1 MRIMIH
7 DQLPGDGDVVVRKP
21 PEEVKLPG
29 GYTMHKAILGR
40 KNEQDAMPG
49 VGIFKGKFDTVVI
62 WVHPKGKASLF
73 ENGELVPAAKE
84 LLDKG
89 CAIVAGDVFQTG
101 ELKGDKPF
109 PVNPQFA
116 GFTYG
121 YNRSVLANRVHD
133 VLTSVGFAKH
143 MLKSKKIYLVG
154 WEEAGPWTVM
164 ASALAGDS
172 VKRTAVDLQQFRFE
186 NIKST
191 SDEMML
197 PGAVKY
203 GGMPA
208 FLALCVPQEML
219 AHNHKGTA
227 TGHIVK
233 AAYEAA
239 GANEKLTRNMEKM
252 EPMKVVEWLLK

>member
-1 MRIMIH
+1 M
-7 DQLPGDGDVVVRKP
+7 
-21 PEEVKLPG
+21 
-29 GYTMHKAILGR
+29 
-40 KNEQDAMPG
+40 
-49 VGIFKGKFDTVVI
+49 
-62 WVHPKGKASLF
+62 
-73 ENGELVPAAKE
+73 
-84 LLDKG
+84 
-89 CAIVAGDVFQTG
+89 
-101 ELKGDKPF
+101 
-109 PVNPQFA
+109 NPQFA

-133 VLTSVGFAKH
+133 VLTLVGFAKH

-172 VKRTAVDLQQFRFE
+172 VKRTAVDLQQFHFE

-191 SDEMML
+191 SHEMML

-239 GANEKLTRNMEKM
+239 GANEKLTRNMGKM
-252 EPMKVVEWLLK
+252 EPMKNDGGVGSEIAPQNWRISWFPECPVKVVVHLRPIRGPVRVRREFRHQLRQVAQRGRSTFLDRNRCDGNLQHATYRQIDRPLGNQQRPS